1 MASGRSRHDWL
12 NTTLRVRAIAHMHG
26 NADRRSPHNQGC
38 RNELGKSA
46 KARYP
51 TIQLGG
57 LPMWFRTKIR
67 QTGRGLSGAAP
78 RLSASVPPLLICVL
92 RLGFSSA
99 PVFAQKPE
107 VWNAPPSGDIS
118 IIPKPVDD
126 TFDRVRM
133 RNAPHDASLAQKN
146 SENDDACLL
155 PPLTLVHNPTVA
167 TSHLQVPAKA
177 RKEYAE
183 ACAALKDK
191 KTENVEKHLRKAVQ
205 EYPQFSAAWVTLG
218 QVLAARQQ
226 NEDARSACSQGSSA
240 DSNYVPAYL
249 CLADIAAREKA
260 WDEVLKLSG
269 RALELDPAANAVAY
283 EYNAAANLRVNKLAD
298 AEKSALRALEIDKNN
313 TEPRVHFVLAQIYEA
328 KGDSEN
334 EVAQLREYLKFASN
348 PEDIA
353 MVEQYLSQLEAGK

>member
-1 MASGRSRHDWL
+1 MS
-12 NTTLRVRAIAHMHG
+12 
-26 NADRRSPHNQGC
+26 C

-78 RLSASVPPLLICVL
+78 RLSASVLPLLICML
-92 RLGFSSA
+92 ALIFPSA

-118 IIPKPVDD
+118 IIPKPGDE

-155 PPLTLVHNPTVA
+155 PPLTLVHSPTIA
-167 TSHLQVPAKA
+167 TSHLQVPANA

-191 KTENVEKHLRKAVQ
+191 KTENVEKPLRKAVQ

-226 NEDARSACSQGSSA
+226 NEDARSSI
-240 DSNYVPAYL
+240 NWL
-249 CLADIAAREKA
+249 MRKKAR
-260 WDEVLKLSG
+260 
-269 RALELDPAANAVAY
+269 
-283 EYNAAANLRVNKLAD
+283 
-298 AEKSALRALEIDKNN
+298 
-313 TEPRVHFVLAQIYEA
+313 
-328 KGDSEN
+328 
-334 EVAQLREYLKFASN
+334 
-348 PEDIA
+348 
-353 MVEQYLSQLEAGK
+353 